1 MGVCAMPI
9 EINMPRLSDTMEEG
23 TLVKWRVK
31 VGDPVKA
38 GDALADVETDKA
50 TMEMQSFDEGTVVQL
65 AVAEGETVPVGRLIL
80 LLAEKGEDVQKV
92 VVGRPSAAAAGA
104 KAAERPA
111 KPAAVGGPAPSV
123 MVTEAVRAAGA
134 AAVMPAGRLRVSPLA
149 RRLAEEY
156 GVDLATI
163 RGTGPDGR
171 IVKRD
176 ILAAAEA
183 LAEAPAAVAVA
194 APPPVPTA
202 PKPAKPPVA
211 PVAAPAKLESRLV
224 PVSSRRKTIARRLLE
239 SKTTIPHFTVTVTV
253 DMDPLLAL
261 RESLNTHLADQG
273 VKLSVTDFIVRAS
286 ALSLLKHPQINS
298 SWTENGIQMHGAVN
312 VGTAVSIPEDK
323 GGGVVV
329 PTIRDAANK
338 SIRVISA
345 EVKALAAKAREQ
357 GLSMEE
363 MSDGT
368 FSISNLGM
376 LGVEHF
382 EAIINPPQA
391 AILAVGAAVQK
402 PVARGGQVVVGNE
415 MTLTLSADHRVID
428 GAMAAEFLQTL
439 RTMLE
444 NPAVLLV

>member
-1 MGVCAMPI
+1 MPI

-31 VGDPVKA
+31 VGDPVKS
-38 GDALADVETDKA
+38 GDTLADVETDKA
-50 TMEMQSFDEGTVVQL
+50 TMEMQSFDEGTVAQL

-92 VVGRPSAAAAGA
+92 VQGRPSAAVAGA
-104 KAAERPA
+104 KAGERPV
-111 KPAAVGGPAPSV
+111 KPAVGGPAPSV
-123 MVTEAVRAAGA
+123 VVTEAVRGA
-134 AAVMPAGRLRVSPLA
+134 AAVMPGGRLRVSPLA
-149 RRLAEEY
+149 RRLAEEH

-202 PKPAKPPVA
+202 PKPAKLPAA

-253 DMDPLLAL
+253 DMDPLLSL

-273 VKLSVTDFIVRAS
+273 VKLSVTDFIVRAA
-286 ALSLLKHPQINS
+286 ALSLLKHPQVNS

-338 SIRVISA
+338 SVRVISA

-402 PVARGGQVVVGNE
+402 PVVRGGRVVVGNE